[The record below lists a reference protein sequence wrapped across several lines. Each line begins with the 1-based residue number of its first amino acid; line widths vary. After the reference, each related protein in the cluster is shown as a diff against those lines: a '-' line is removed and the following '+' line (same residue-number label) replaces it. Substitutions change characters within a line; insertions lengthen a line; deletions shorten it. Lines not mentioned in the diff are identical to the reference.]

1 MPGMVTSH
9 RACRFFFGLGLY
21 YWTISLI
28 YSIQQNR
35 WDSIG
40 CPTHVAAK
48 IQAWRLFL
56 FSTSWSAHPVSFLN
70 TGKGA
75 CRMARQRVHESVSSG
90 AKALWEKYMQMHRQP
105 TPITSPWACL
115 FRNLWLLD
123 HESTSL
129 CPQDEKLWRN
139 VGLQIHREPTAIW
152 MSVMPVCFGNWWLVD
167 IFGQVSF
174 CKTSWADSWQ

>member
-9 RACRFFFGLGLY
+9 RACRYFFGLGLY
-21 YWTISLI
+21 SWTTSLI

-90 AKALWEKYMQMHRQP
+90 AKALWENTCRCIANQHLLHP
-105 TPITSPWACL
+105 HDLVCS
-115 FRNLWLLD
+115 RNLWLLD

-129 CPQDEKLWRN
+129 CPQDEKLCRYIANRQLFECLWCLC
-139 VGLQIHREPTAIW
+139 VSEIG
-152 MSVMPVCFGNWWLVD
+152 GWLTYLV
-167 IFGQVSF
+167 
-174 CKTSWADSWQ
+174 K

>member
-9 RACRFFFGLGLY
+9 RACRYFFGLGLY
-21 YWTISLI
+21 SWTTSLI

-70 TGKGA
+70 RKRCVSHGPTKSP
-75 CRMARQRVHESVSSG
+75 RVGVLRSKSFVG
-90 AKALWEKYMQMHRQP
+90 KYMQMHRQP
-105 TPITSPWACL
+105 TPFTSPWSCL
-115 FRNLWLLD
+115 FPKFVVTWPWV
-123 HESTSL
+123 HESMSTGRKALTQCGSADTSRTDSYL
-129 CPQDEKLWRN
+129 NVCDACVFRKLV
-139 VGLQIHREPTAIW
+139 VGWHIW
-152 MSVMPVCFGNWWLVD
+152 SSKFL
-167 IFGQVSF
+167 
-174 CKTSWADSWQ
+174 

>member
-9 RACRFFFGLGLY
+9 RACRYFFGLGLY
-21 YWTISLI
+21 SWATSLI

-75 CRMARQRVHESVSSG
+75 CRMARQRVHECVFSG
-90 AKALWEKYMQMHRQP
+90 AKALWEKYMQMQRQP
-105 TPITSPWACL
+105 TPFTSRWSCL
-115 FRNLWLLD
+115 FPKFVVTWPWV
-123 HESTSL
+123 HESMSTGRKALTQCGSADTSRTDSYL
-129 CPQDEKLWRN
+129 NVCDACVFRKLV
-139 VGLQIHREPTAIW
+139 VGWHIW
-152 MSVMPVCFGNWWLVD
+152 SSKFL
-167 IFGQVSF
+167 
-174 CKTSWADSWQ
+174 